1 MTRTPA
7 EAQETL
13 ERARAQNS
21 AAGAPRGS
29 SRVWSDQLLVTLLLV
44 LAMAC
49 YANSLSNGFV
59 YDDEQQILQ
68 NPYIKSWHFLPQI
81 FGTTVWSF
89 VGAAGLTNYY
99 RPLMTFSYL
108 LLWQIFGGIPFGFHL
123 CNLVVNA
130 AVVILVF
137 YAGGALFKDR
147 RVAWVAAALFAVHP
161 VHTEAVNWIAGLPDL
176 EATFF
181 FLLTFWLFSKPGEMN
196 WKRQA
201 GIVVCFIL
209 ALLSKEPALMFAPLA
224 VAFEQFVRDDHAQTT
239 FFAKV
244 RRYTPLALGA
254 LAYMGLRVALFG
266 GLAPVLQ
273 HPKITWPEAIYS
285 SLALISGYTK
295 YLFFP
300 VPLSAFHTFR
310 PSTSFA
316 DPGTLLG
323 VGVVVLC
330 LLLLVLWRA
339 RAPGAAFCV
348 LWIGFTLAPV
358 LNARWMAANVF
369 TERYLYLPSVGFCW
383 LIAWCGVQAWDA
395 RISTARWLR
404 PALAAG
410 LISACGLSVVQV
422 MQRNR
427 VWSDDL
433 TLYTRT
439 LETNPDAHV
448 IRNNLAAIYY
458 DRGDLVRAG
467 HEWELALAG
476 KPDNVVTMNAL
487 GMLYTQ
493 QGRYAD
499 AAAMIQRA
507 IAAKPLWGPAH
518 YNYGLLLQK
527 TGEPEKASEEFK
539 LAVELS
545 PLDATARRCYGEALL
560 EKGELSGA
568 ETQLKRSVD
577 LESTLPALHDLAEV
591 YLRTARNDQAE
602 IYLRRLVTEFPYD
615 SAGHFQLAQLL
626 EGNGKKAEA
635 LHEYQA
641 GLSTDAGNA
650 AAKAA
655 IIRLSK

>member
-1 MTRTPA
+1 MQKR
-7 EAQETL
+7 
-13 ERARAQNS
+13 NS
-21 AAGAPRGS
+21 NI
-29 SRVWSDQLLVTLLLV
+29 WTDQLLVTLLLV
-44 LAMAC
+44 VAIAC
-49 YANSLSNGFV
+49 YANSLANGFV

-108 LLWQIFGGIPFGFHL
+108 LLWQVFGDMPFGFHL
-123 CNLVVNA
+123 LNLVVNA

-137 YAGGALFKDR
+137 YSGCTLFKDR
-147 RVAWVAAALFAVHP
+147 RIAWVAAVLFAVHP

-181 FLLTFWLFSKPGEMN
+181 FLLTFWLFSKTGAMD

-201 GIVVCFIL
+201 LIVLSFGL
-209 ALLSKEPALMFAPLA
+209 ALLSKEPALMLAPLA
-224 VAFEQFVRDDHAQTT
+224 LCFEQFVRDDHATT
-239 FFAKV
+239 SFTTKAK
-244 RRYTPLALGA
+244 RWAPFLFGA
-254 LAYMGLRVALFG
+254 VAYLLLRVVLFG

-285 SLALISGYTK
+285 SFALISGYIR
-295 YLFFP
+295 YLFYP
-300 VPLSAFHTFR
+300 APLSAFHTFHQ
-310 PSTSFA
+310 STSFF
-316 DPGTLLG
+316 GVETLLG

-330 LLLLVLWRA
+330 LVLLVMWRK
-339 RAPGAAFCV
+339 RAPVAAFCV

-369 TERYLYLPSVGFCW
+369 TERYLYLPSVGLCW
-383 LIAWCGVQAWDA
+383 LIAWCGVQVWDS
-395 RISTARWLR
+395 RIAAARWLR
-404 PALAAG
+404 PVLAAG
-410 LISACGLSVVQV
+410 LIAVCGVCIAQV
-422 MQRNR
+422 IPRNR

-448 IRNNLAAIYY
+448 IRNNIAANYY

-467 HEWELALAG
+467 REWELALAG

-487 GMLYTQ
+487 AMLYTQ
-493 QGRYAD
+493 RGRYAD
-499 AAAMIQRA
+499 ATSMVQRA

-527 TGEPEKASEEFK
+527 EGAPEKALAEFQ

-545 PLDATARRCYGEALL
+545 PLDAMARRCYGEALL
-560 EKGELSGA
+560 GNGQLGDA
-568 ETQLKRSVD
+568 ETQLKRSVELD
-577 LESTLPALHDLAEV
+577 ATLPALRDLAEV
-591 YLRTARNDQAE
+591 YTRTGRNDMAE
-602 IYLRRLVTEFPYD
+602 TYLRRLVSEFPFD
-615 SAGHFQLAQLL
+615 SGGHFQLGELL
-626 EGNGKKAEA
+626 EGSGRRAEA

-641 GLSTDAGNA
+641 GLATDASNA
-650 AAKAA
+650 KAKAA
-655 IIRLSK
+655 VIRLSK